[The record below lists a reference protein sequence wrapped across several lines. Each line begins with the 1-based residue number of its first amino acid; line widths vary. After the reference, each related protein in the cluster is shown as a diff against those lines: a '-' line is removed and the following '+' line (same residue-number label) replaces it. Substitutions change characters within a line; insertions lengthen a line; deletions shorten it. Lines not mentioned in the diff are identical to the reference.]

1 MKDSTTIFISQNEAN
16 PLSDS
21 LRQTAFVSD
30 SITITTISSDTIISL
45 SSEAV
50 YGTHSVVQAQQG
62 NTTLPE
68 ARDNKTPFDDYFAL
82 GIILLFLFL
91 FRPIRHF
98 ISFVFSGLFNDHVI
112 EKQMEE
118 NSLLA
123 SSHRQ
128 IALVFSIFSISF
140 SVWLIAP
147 EIIAFWNN
155 STQGNSFPWYYFIY
169 ITAGLFAF
177 FLLRIRFL
185 RAIGTIGDCK
195 PFIELLVYFGQLSVI
210 AFGLL
215 LLPLALLIAASP
227 QDAFYNFLLIL
238 SFLTIIA
245 SLLFYIIRVS
255 QIFFKSSV
263 SIFFL
268 ILYLCTFEIA
278 PILLLFSFVSLS

>member
-1 MKDSTTIFISQNEAN
+1 MKDSTTIFISQNEVN

-21 LRQTAFVSD
+21 LWQTAFISD
-30 SITITTISSDTIISL
+30 SIAITTSSSDTIISL

-62 NTTLPE
+62 NTALPE

-82 GIILLFLFL
+82 GVILLFLLL
-91 FRPIRHF
+91 FRPIRSF
-98 ISFVFSGLFNDHVI
+98 ISLVFSGLFNDHVI
-112 EKQMEE
+112 EKQLEE

-123 SSHRQ
+123 SMNARV
-128 IALVFSIFSISF
+128 AWFFSIISISF
-140 SVWLIAP
+140 SVWLLFP
-147 EIIAFWNN
+147 SWNYLWNN
-155 STQGNSFPWYYFIY
+155 HVIGNPYAWYYFIY

-177 FLLRIRFL
+177 FFLRIRFL

-195 PFIELLVYFGQLSVI
+195 PFIDFFVYFGQLSII

-215 LLPLALLIAASP
+215 LFPLALLIAASP
-227 QDAFYNFLLIL
+227 QDAFLNFLLIF
-238 SFLTIIA
+238 SFFTIIA
-245 SLLFYIIRVS
+245 SFLFYVIRVS
-255 QIFFKSSV
+255 QFFFKSSI